1 MLNRLLIAC
10 ALVFG
15 VLALSGC
22 AKDEPPPADFKGGEA
37 KTPPGVKTSGGDT
50 GGKALEPQ

>member
-1 MLNRLLIAC
+1 MLSRLLIAC
-10 ALVFG
+10 ALVVG

-22 AKDEPPPADFKGGEA
+22 AKDEPPPAGLNGGTA

-50 GGKALEPQ
+50 GGKAMEPQ